1 MSKPAKK
8 KPAKKRSTKPADT
21 TIEAKRAEAYLRME
35 PHLCDCV
42 RWVELADD
50 LSLGEDR
57 PQLDMVIHHAT
68 AEMRKL
74 LEAYNEMGG
83 FEL

>member
-1 MSKPAKK
+1 MTKAAKK
-8 KPAKKRSTKPADT
+8 KPAGKPVPKAADS

-35 PHLCDCV
+35 PHLHDCV

-50 LSLGEDR
+50 LSLGNDR

-68 AEMRKL
+68 AELRKL

-83 FEL
+83 FQL